1 MGLTA
6 ELFKLEMLMA
16 GLPSDACPRCGKPVA
31 CGMKTGMARCWC
43 ADYPP
48 MLKVPAA
55 ESGAGCYCPEC
66 LKAVTEA
73 ALLSGPPCGKS
84 GGTGG

>member
-1 MGLTA
+1 MDDTS
-6 ELFKLEMLMA
+6 
-16 GLPSDACPRCGKPVA
+16 SDACPRCGKPVA

-55 ESGAGCYCPEC
+55 QGAGCYCPEC
-66 LKAVTEA
+66 LKEAMEA
-73 ALLSGPPCGKS
+73 AVLPEPICTTSGKS
-84 GGTGG
+84 SG